1 MRDAFQRLAGLALT
15 ATLLGGCASAPSFFG
30 GFGSNSPERLL
41 TDAQSQPLPQATA
54 TRLKA
59 ATILSQQGEQGLAL
73 SILSSLDDR
82 QLSPQDRIQ
91 WALLTARLGLEQHTS
106 GATFKAVALLE
117 NSNFS
122 MATEDRRQL
131 GIYRAQAFGEQG
143 DHLKAASMLME
154 AQRRANSDPFYND
167 ALWEQLQQLSLPQLS
182 LLPGTDELKA
192 GWQELAKLA
201 RNTTQQ
207 ETLKATVQ
215 DWQRHYPQHPA
226 ALQLPSTLAQLAG
239 LAAAISSTA
248 DQGTGTAQPPAGTP
262 TRIAVFLPQSGSLAP
277 LAKAI
282 KAGIDT
288 QRSSLLKAGQPA
300 PEIDYYDTAA
310 ASIDDLYAQA
320 QAKGAQ
326 VVIGPLD
333 KEAVTALETRSN
345 VALPTLA
352 LNYGSNTQNQTS
364 ALYEYGLSA
373 EDEARQAAQ
382 YAGDAGIN
390 QASLL
395 IPDNDWGHRIE
406 DAFRQQWQYQNRQ
419 ITTSV
424 RYLPSAPVSSSV
436 KSLAAA
442 GRPSMV
448 FMFAMP
454 EYARQVPPFLK
465 YLRLDNV
472 PVYATS
478 HVYTGRPNASQDSDL
493 NGVIFP
499 NIPWY
504 LPELYSDSH
513 PMPYQE
519 SYQRLNA
526 DGKGSITL
534 LKLSAMGV
542 DAYELAQRLSRF
554 SDSPEAKL
562 EGATGTLHLD
572 ANHRFQRQLPW
583 ARFQQGLPTPAQPSS
598 QS

>member
-1 MRDAFQRLAGLALT
+1 MRNAFQRLASLTLT

-54 TRLKA
+54 SRLKA

-73 SILSSLDDR
+73 TILSGLDDR
-82 QLSPQDRIQ
+82 QLAPQDRIQ

-117 NSNFS
+117 NSDFS
-122 MATEDRRQL
+122 MAMEDRRQL

-143 DHLKAASMLME
+143 DHLKASSMLLD
-154 AQRRANSDPFYND
+154 AQRRANNDPYYND
-167 ALWEQLQQLSLPQLS
+167 ALWAQLQQLSAPQLS
-182 LLPGTDELKA
+182 LLSGKDDLKT
-192 GWQELAKLA
+192 GWQELASLA
-201 RNTTQQ
+201 RATTQQ
-207 ETLKATVQ
+207 ETLKASVQ
-215 DWQRHYPQHPA
+215 NWQQRYPQHPA
-226 ALQLPSTLAQLAG
+226 SLQLPSALAQLAG
-239 LAAAISSTA
+239 LAAAIPSTT
-248 DQGTGTAQPPAGTP
+248 DQTANNAQLPAGAP
-262 TRIAVFLPQSGSLAP
+262 TRIAVFLPQSGALAP

-288 QRSSLLKAGQPA
+288 QRSILLNAGQPA
-300 PEIDYYDTAA
+300 AEVDYYDTAT
-310 ASIDDLYAQA
+310 ASIDDLYTQA
-320 QAKGAQ
+320 QAKGDQ
-326 VVIGPLD
+326 IVIGPLD
-333 KEAVTALETRSN
+333 KEAVTALEARSN
-345 VALPTLA
+345 VTLPTLA
-352 LNYGSNTQNQTS
+352 LNYGNNVQNQTG

-382 YAGDAGIN
+382 YAGDTGIT

-436 KSLAAA
+436 KTLTAA

-465 YLRLDNV
+465 YLRLGNV

-478 HVYTGRPNASQDSDL
+478 HVYTGRPNASQDNDL
-493 NGVIFP
+493 NDVMFP

-504 LPELYSDSH
+504 LPELYDDSH
-513 PMPYQE
+513 PMPYKD
-519 SYQRLNA
+519 SYQHLNA

-534 LKLSAMGV
+534 LKLNAMGV
-542 DAYELAQRLSRF
+542 DAYELAQRLTRF
-554 SDSPEAKL
+554 NDSPDTKL

-572 ANHRFQRQLPW
+572 ENHRFQRQLPW
-583 ARFQQGLPTPAQPSS
+583 ARFQQGLPTPVQPSS
-598 QS
+598 HS